1 MTPTEKRYSS
11 LVGKL
16 FWAIQRGQLV
26 MITNLS
32 KGWGRWRVNIE
43 YYSDKPEGRLVRNR
57 DAIEIER
64 LIKQG
69 RWIPAKDF
77 LNLKEQEER
86 KNSC

>member
-1 MTPTEKRYSS
+1 MTPTEKKYNA

-16 FWAIQRGQLV
+16 FWAIQRQQLV
-26 MITNLS
+26 MVTGLS

-43 YYSDKPEGRLVRNR
+43 YYSDDPAKRMIRNR

-69 RWIPAKDF
+69 RWITAKDF
-77 LNLKEQEER
+77 LTLKEHAER
-86 KNSC
+86 KNSS

>member
-1 MTPTEKRYSS
+1 MTPTEKKYKY

-16 FWAIQRGQLV
+16 FWAIQRQQLV
-26 MITNLS
+26 MVTRLS

-43 YYSDKPEGRLVRNR
+43 YYSDNPEKRIIRDR